1 MKKGDIVLLPFPFT
15 DLSGMKNRPAVV
27 LAQNDFDVTVAFIT
41 TQLHYKETTDV
52 VISDFKE
59 SGLKKESLIRLN
71 KIATIDKSIVLGKMG
86 ELETYI
92 IKKLNTN
99 LKILFEL

>member
-15 DLSGMKNRPAVV
+15 DLSVMKNRPAVV
-27 LAQNDFDVTVAFIT
+27 LVQNDFDVTVAFIT
-41 TQLHYKETTDV
+41 TQLHYKKTTDV

-59 SGLKKESLIRLN
+59 SGLKKESLIRVN
-71 KIATIDKSIVLGKMG
+71 KIATIDRSIVLGKLG
-86 ELETYI
+86 ELESYI
-92 IKKLNTN
+92 VDKVNES